1 MSAKYLN
8 NRLIVIMVAVL
19 FPAILFA
26 NEIHVSAKGNNSN
39 DGSKERPLLT
49 IQAAV
54 DMMKTGDICIV
65 HNGIYRENI
74 IINKY
79 GDASHPII
87 IKAAEGENPIISGLD
102 IFNLSWKS
110 TDQKGVFV
118 ADYENNNIEQLFI
131 NSKPLLEARWPNV
144 PRDQNGDWNFF
155 SPDAWAIVD
164 STGNRYGTIRDS
176 RLAATGWDING
187 AKAVLNVC
195 HQFFTWTR
203 LVKGYIPKTDT
214 FNYPKDLGKSIKAKD
229 ESGASLAFNDDRYY
243 LVGKKEF
250 LDVPGEWYYDKDQQK
265 LYVYSVDGKIP
276 TLGSMEVKTRYFALT
291 AEENCNFLIIDGFT
305 FYGTAFKIGKD
316 YNKRNNNFIFRNNQV
331 LYSSCTDYFSFEND
345 DFRSKLDKNFPI
357 INADYAPI
365 VNNVFAY
372 GTLNALLVNGKYALI
387 ENNLFHDFDLNSSL
401 TCPILEVNK
410 SWPGYVGKGG
420 NAIVRYNTL
429 YNSGGILTQICQ
441 NDNDVYL
448 NDLYDAFRASWGG
461 NKDASALYT
470 QNVFCHGTRFHHNWV
485 HDSYAGNPPLE
496 WGGGMGIRGDDK
508 TAGLIIDHN
517 VIWNIGSVGIELKT
531 PDNPTPDQI
540 NKVYNN
546 TIFKHSKYNPIK
558 SGIIIQTIG
567 GQNKFSFVSNNLSE
581 TIYGHWFAKPLDTLA
596 EYNNNCTGENVE
608 ANLENPKF
616 YDFRP
621 NATASHVINKGKVIT
636 GFTNSI
642 FGSAPDIG
650 AYELGDSIYWMPGR
664 REIKP
669 TCPIVAD
676 GATINASRNLLMWKP
691 AYHAVAYIVNF
702 GTTKEQLQIQL
713 KKVGES
719 NIFQLPPLTGGKK
732 YFWRVDAIMQDGSIV
747 KGDIWSFTTS
757 IK

>member
-1 MSAKYLN
+1 MRYLKQWFMGF
-8 NRLIVIMVAVL
+8 LAGLLPV
-19 FPAILFA
+19 ILFA
-26 NEIHVSAKGNNSN
+26 NEIHVSVNGNNAN
-39 DGSKERPLLT
+39 DGSKERPLRT

-54 DMMKTGDICIV
+54 EMMTKGDVCIV
-65 HNGIYRENI
+65 HTGIYRENI
-74 IINKY
+74 KISKS
-79 GDASHPII
+79 GEATHPII
-87 IKAAEGENPIISGLD
+87 IKAAEGEKPVISGLD
-102 IFNLSWKS
+102 VINLSWKS
-110 TDQKGVFV
+110 TEQKGVFV
-118 ADYENNNIEQLFI
+118 ADYKNDNIEQLFI

-144 PRDQNGDWNFF
+144 PKDKNGDWKFF
-155 SPDAWAIVD
+155 SPDAWAVVD
-164 STGNRYGTIRDS
+164 NTGNRYGTVRDS

-203 LVKGYIPKTDT
+203 MITGYFPKSDT

-250 LDVPGEWYYDKDQQK
+250 LDAPGEWYYNKDQQK
-265 LYVYSVDGKIP
+265 LYVYSLDGNIP
-276 TLGSMEVKTRYFALT
+276 KSGSMEVKTRYFALT
-291 AEENCNFLIIDGFT
+291 ADENANFLIIDGIT

-316 YNKRNNNFIFRNNQV
+316 YNKRNNNIVFRSNQV
-331 LYSSCTDYFSFEND
+331 LYSSCTDYFSFEGD
-345 DFRSKLDKNFPI
+345 ETKSKLDKNFPI
-357 INADYAPI
+357 INADYATI

-420 NAIVRYNTL
+420 NATVRYNTF
-429 YNSGGILTQICQ
+429 YNSGGIITQITQ

-508 TAGLIIDHN
+508 TAGLTIDHN
-517 VIWNIGSVGIELKT
+517 VVWNIGSVGVELKT
-531 PDNPTPDQI
+531 PDSPSPDQV

-546 TIFKHSKYNPIK
+546 TIFEHSKYNPVK
-558 SGIIIQTIG
+558 SGMIIQTIG
-567 GQNKFSFVSNNLSE
+567 GQNRYSFVANNLSE

-596 EYNNNCTGENVE
+596 EYSNNCTGESVE
-608 ANLENPKF
+608 ANLENPLF

-621 NATASHVINKGKVIT
+621 KPTASHVINKGKLIT
-636 GFTNSI
+636 GYTNSI
-642 FGSAPDIG
+642 IGSAPDIG
-650 AYELGDSIYWMPGR
+650 AYEFGDSIYWIPGR
-664 REIKP
+664 REAKASN
-669 TCPIVAD
+669 PILPD
-676 GATINASRNLLMWKP
+676 GATTMDNRDVLMWRP
-691 AYHAVAYIVNF
+691 AYNAVTHQVYF
-702 GTTKEQLQIQL
+702 GPANGQLQL
-713 KKVGES
+713 KGTFEGEL
-719 NIFQLPPLTGGKK
+719 NVFKLPILAQGQK
-732 YFWRVDAIMQDGSIV
+732 YYWRVDAIMPNGSIV
-747 KGDIWSFTTS
+747 KGDVWNFRIST
-757 IK
+757 K